1 MTGARCVVETPIG
14 PLVLSTDSSG
24 ALTGVRFPDHRRPGG
39 AGPHRRGGPDG
50 VRGAGGAGSVGRRA
64 RLGLDTAAAQ
74 LHEYFSG
81 RRRSFTVP
89 LALDGTPFQRQVWE
103 HLQRV
108 RYGTTVSYAELAR
121 RVGRPG
127 GARAVGHANARN
139 PVAVIV
145 PCHRV
150 VGTDGTLTGYGGGL
164 TAKRWLLEIEASTP
178 GGA

>member
-1 MTGARCVVETPIG
+1 MGT
-14 PLVLSTDSSG
+14 
-24 ALTGVRFPDHRRPGG
+24 
-39 AGPHRRGGPDG
+39 
-50 VRGAGGAGSVGRRA
+50 RA

-74 LHEYFSG
+74 LQEYFAG
-81 RRRSFTVP
+81 RRRTFTVP
-89 LALDGTPFQRQVWE
+89 LALDGTPIQRRVWE

-108 RYGTTVSYAELAR
+108 GYGTTVSYAELAR

-150 VGTDGTLTGYGGGL
+150 VGTDGALTGYGGGL
-164 TAKRWLLEIEASTP
+164 PAKRWLLEIEGARS
-178 GGA
+178 GGP